1 MRVIN
6 SRPHGERGRPSR
18 KMLILTEGQT
28 EEYYFKKFFVKRNSP
43 VKVIPIHV
51 TDHSIVNAVEVCCKK
66 GEAYSINIDNGDR
79 LVIVLDVDLNPKEK
93 IVETDD
99 RLNDKGYKLH
109 LSNPSFEYW
118 LVLHFI
124 DLYSFVTQEELEQ
137 LLSGKQCLNRK
148 YEKGKDVCSHINEG
162 LINEAVARGEKM
174 SKGKVMDA
182 KACVEKVPSTTMHI
196 LTKELSEMISHYD
209 ND

>member
-1 MRVIN
+1 M
-6 SRPHGERGRPSR
+6 
-18 KMLILTEGQT
+18 ILTEGQT

-43 VKVIPIHV
+43 VRIMPVHV
-51 TDHSIVNAVEVCCKK
+51 TDHSIVNAVEVCHQK

-79 LVIVLDVDLNPKEK
+79 LIIVLDVDLNPKEK
-93 IVETDD
+93 IVEIDD
-99 RLNDKGYKLH
+99 RLNDRGYKLH

-137 LLSGKQCLNRK
+137 LLSGKQCLNRR

-162 LINEAVARGEKM
+162 MIEKAVARGDKIT
-174 SKGKVMDA
+174 KGVIMDV
-182 KACVEKVPSTTMHI
+182 KTCVERIPSTTLHI
-196 LTKELSEMISHYD
+196 LIKELSEVLHHSD
-209 ND
+209 NN